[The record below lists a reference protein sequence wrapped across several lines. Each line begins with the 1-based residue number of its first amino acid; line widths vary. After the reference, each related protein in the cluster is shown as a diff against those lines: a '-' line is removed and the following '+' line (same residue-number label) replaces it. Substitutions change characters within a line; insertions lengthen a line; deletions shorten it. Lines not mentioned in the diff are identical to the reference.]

1 MLEAAK
7 IALFCYRLKT
17 WLVALAAHNCPETL
31 VFAKEIG
38 ENSPVA
44 RGRICEGLEFLGIA
58 VDEPCNTSH
67 APGISPEDDR
77 GAVSV
82 IPTDEKSLIARAA
95 VGFGSQP
102 RGSSASVS

>member
-1 MLEAAK
+1 M
-7 IALFCYRLKT
+7 T
-17 WLVALAAHNCPETL
+17 AHNCPDTL

-44 RGRICEGLEFLGIA
+44 RGRICEGLEFLAIA

-67 APGISPEDDR
+67 APVISPADDR
-77 GAVSV
+77 IAVRV

-95 VGFGSQP
+95 VGFGARP
-102 RGSSASVS
+102 RGSSASAS